1 MGRLK
6 NAVKSYWLLH
16 TEKYFTQFP
25 TSPNEF
31 LATAYTV
38 KKWGKGG
45 LILKPALTIEVNVTE
60 IGSLTAMG
68 MMGP

>member
-1 MGRLK
+1 M
-6 NAVKSYWLLH
+6 KSYWLLH
-16 TEKYFTQFP
+16 TEKYFTQVP
-25 TSPNEF
+25 TSPNEL

-38 KKWGKGG
+38 
-45 LILKPALTIEVNVTE
+45 ILKPALTIEGNVTE